1 MRPPITANNQ
11 GRKLSPLWITSLVV
25 SAITA
30 LVIAFVIWETN
41 SNSDASL
48 SDSDAATVVQE
59 GKQPDF
65 TDVETR
71 SEEDPLVAG
80 PVDAP
85 VALVVFSDYQC
96 PFCALWS
103 DQTLPAM
110 MDHVADGDLRIEWRD
125 LNVYGPASERAARAS
140 YAAALQGQ
148 FWAYHGELFANGKKR
163 PKSELSK
170 EALVDLADD
179 IGLDTD
185 QFVADME
192 SEETS
197 DVIATKQQSGFDVG
211 AVATP
216 VFVLDGQAVV
226 GAQSTDVFEQMFTE
240 ALEAAE

>member
-1 MRPPITANNQ
+1 VA
-11 GRKLSPLWITSLVV
+11 
-25 SAITA
+25 AIAT
-30 LVIAFVIWETN
+30 LVIAFVIWDTK
-41 SNSDASL
+41 SNSDGSL

-65 TDVETR
+65 SEVETR
-71 SEEDPLVAG
+71 SEDDPLAAG

-103 DQTLPAM
+103 DQPLPVM
-110 MDHVADGDLRIEWRD
+110 MNHAAHGDLRIEWRD

-140 YAAALQGQ
+140 YAAALQGE
-148 FWAYHGELFANGKKR
+148 FWEYHDELFANGKKR
-163 PKSELSK
+163 PESELSK
-170 EALVDLADD
+170 EALVDLANDL
-179 IGLDTD
+179 GLDPE

-192 SEETS
+192 SEETA
-197 DVIATKQQSGFDVG
+197 DVIAANQQSGFDVG

-226 GAQSTDVFEQMFTE
+226 GAQSTDVFEQLFTD
-240 ALEAAE
+240 ALDAAE

>member
-1 MRPPITANNQ
+1 MA
-11 GRKLSPLWITSLVV
+11 
-25 SAITA
+25 AITA
-30 LVIAFVIWETN
+30 AVIGFVIWDTQ
-41 SNSDASL
+41 SNSDGAL

-59 GKQPDF
+59 GRQPDF
-65 TDVETR
+65 SEVETR
-71 SEEDPLVAG
+71 SEDDPLVAG

-103 DQTLPAM
+103 DQTLPTM
-110 MDHVADGDLRIEWRD
+110 MEHVADGDLRIEWRD
-125 LNVYGPASERAARAS
+125 LNVYGPESERAARAA
-140 YAAALQGQ
+140 YAAALQGE
-148 FWAYHGELFANGKKR
+148 FWEYHGELFAKGKKR

-170 EALVDLADD
+170 EALVDLAQD

-192 SEETS
+192 SEETAE
-197 DVIATKQQSGFDVG
+197 VIAANQQSGFDVG